1 MKRMKT
7 WMGILAGG
15 VLLLSGCDDVFETD
29 LTGCPVR
36 LLAPGDSVTTVV
48 ARQLFLWEPLEGA
61 TAYRL
66 RIATPDFCR
75 PEACLLDTLVA
86 GCRYEYA
93 FQPGVYTWGIR
104 AENSAWQGNMPFAC

>member
-75 PEACLLDTLVA
+75 PEPACWIRWWRGAVMSMLFSREYTL
-86 GCRYEYA
+86 GEYGPKT
-93 FQPGVYTWGIR
+93 QPG
-104 AENSAWQGNMPFAC
+104 QGNMPFAC